1 MYSSTQIVW
10 LALHNFVSLSTASDM
25 SNNRVG
31 GMPQQLDNALSERK
45 ESVNVLRTVLALKP

>member
-10 LALHNFVSLSTASDM
+10 LAVHNFVSLSTASDM